1 MQQEE
6 TLEFFKK
13 YASEWSIKA
22 EDAGKTKVNVI
33 KQRND
38 YVTMVAN
45 ELDNVNSFLDIGC
58 GTGDLVGTIA
68 KKNIKSIG
76 VDFSEEMIEL
86 ANNKFSSLLKSYANF
101 YCSSIF
107 DFSMNNNHYDLIS
120 ANGFIEYISM
130 DQLDSLID
138 NVYNSLTPKGSFIVG
153 SRNRLFNLA
162 SMNSFTLQE
171 MKDNSLEHLLIE
183 AVAWTNSKKISNM
196 LTIDSAA
203 YQGSDLK
210 HADTGIDVYTRFQY
224 TPLQLINLLRQ
235 RGFDVIEVYPINI
248 HCMPPLFL
256 NDNSEINATIAN
268 LLQSIS
274 RNKSYFIPRSSS
286 FMLHAKKA
294 T

>member
-1 MQQEE
+1 MQSKRIKIAFLGGGINSAVGRAHVIAIEMDKRFELVAGCFSREE
-6 TLEFFKK
+6 SINKK
-13 YASEWSIKA
+13 SADEY
-22 EDAGKTKVNVI
+22 KV
-33 KQRND
+33 
-38 YVTMVAN
+38 
-45 ELDNVNSFLDIGC
+45 
-58 GTGDLVGTIA
+58 
-68 KKNIKSIG
+68 
-76 VDFSEEMIEL
+76 EE
-86 ANNKFSSLLKSYANF
+86 NRVYQN
-101 YCSSIF
+101 
-107 DFSMNNNHYDLIS
+107 
-120 ANGFIEYISM
+120 
-130 DQLDSLID
+130 LDSLID